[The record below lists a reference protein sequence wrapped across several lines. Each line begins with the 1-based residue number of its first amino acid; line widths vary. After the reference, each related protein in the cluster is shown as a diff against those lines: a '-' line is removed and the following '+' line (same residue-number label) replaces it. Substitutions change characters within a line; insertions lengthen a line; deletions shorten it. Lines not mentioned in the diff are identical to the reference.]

1 MEWSAMK
8 LLKVSCVALCTIAVT
23 TLHLHAQQFTLY
35 RTTNDFFNALNS
47 ANFWTETFS
56 NLVPGNSTSDPL
68 SYSNTPY
75 GFQIN
80 NPLDTDVWIDTYGG
94 KIGITTFT
102 NSQTL
107 FLTNLSPFTR
117 AIGGYFYAND
127 ENSLVS
133 APLSIDVT
141 TSAGLSNISTNIVST
156 DINDY
161 FFGFITT
168 DPSVTFNS
176 VATTSTDAFST
187 ISEVTMSTVPEPST
201 YALLGLAAA
210 GLGGYIIRRRKAS

>member
-1 MEWSAMK
+1 MK
-8 LLKVSCVALCTIAVT
+8 LLKTSCVAFCAIAAT
-23 TLHLHAQQFTLY
+23 TLHLHAQQFTIY

-47 ANFWTETFS
+47 TNFWTENFS
-56 NLVPGNSTSDPL
+56 NLVPGNGTFDPL

-80 NPLDTDVWIDTYGG
+80 NPLDTEVFVDSYGG

-102 NSQTL
+102 NTQTL
-107 FLTNLSPFTR
+107 FLTNLSPLTR

-127 ENSLVS
+127 ANTIVT
-133 APLSIDVT
+133 APLSIDVI

-168 DPSVTFNS
+168 DPSITFNS
-176 VATTSTDAFST
+176 VATTSTNAFST

-201 YALLGLAAA
+201 YALLALAAA
-210 GLGGYIIRRRKAS
+210 GLAGYVIRRRRA

>member
-1 MEWSAMK
+1 MHLPKTSF
-8 LLKVSCVALCTIAVT
+8 LTICALAATA
-23 TLHLHAQQFTLY
+23 LHLQAQSFTTY
-35 RTTNDFFNALNS
+35 RTTNDFFTALNS
-47 ANFWTETFS
+47 TNFWTETFS
-56 NLVPGNSTSDPL
+56 NLTPGNSTFDPL

-75 GFQIN
+75 GFQIS
-80 NPLDTDVWIDTYGG
+80 NPLDTEVFIDTYGG

-102 NSQTL
+102 NTQSL

-127 ENSLVS
+127 ASTIIS
-133 APLSIDVT
+133 APLSIDVI

-168 DPSVTFNS
+168 DPTITFNY
-176 VATTSTDAFST
+176 VTSTSTNGFST
-187 ISEVTMSTVPEPST
+187 ISEVTISTVPEPST
-201 YALLGLAAA
+201 YTLLGLAAA
-210 GLGGYIIRRRKAS
+210 GLAGHVLRRRRA